1 MPAKLLMWLC
11 DHIIISFHLSRAF
24 ALYIAHGET
33 KRDFLEFVHLRIA
46 HSFLDRFPRYSLHSS
61 ISTSFHKF
69 TYLNSNFTAAIKS
82 NSYGRKG
89 YFSWKLISHQLPARR
104 TFNSQFNWLR
114 RPWRHQTFIIHTI
127 HTHTNW
133 NRN

>member
-1 MPAKLLMWLC
+1 MPAKLCDC

-61 ISTSFHKF
+61 ISTSFHRKF
-69 TYLNSNFTAAIKS
+69 TYLNSNLTAAIKS
-82 NSYGRKG
+82 NSYGRERLFQLKTENL
-89 YFSWKLISHQLPARR
+89 SVISYHQLVE
-104 TFNSQFNWLR
+104 LL
-114 RPWRHQTFIIHTI
+114 IHSLIDCDAHEGIKHSSYTQYT
-127 HTHTNW
+127 HTHTN
-133 NRN
+133 